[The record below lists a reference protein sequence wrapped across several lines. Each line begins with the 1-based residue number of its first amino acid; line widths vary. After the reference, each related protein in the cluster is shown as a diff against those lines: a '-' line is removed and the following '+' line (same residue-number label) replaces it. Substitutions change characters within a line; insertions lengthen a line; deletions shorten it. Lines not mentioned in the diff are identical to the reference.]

1 MTGARRT
8 ALFVAIVCTAAA
20 LAGGYLLRALQR
32 PAIAQAPGL
41 SAAAIAVSL
50 PPPSAPFFL
59 FRWTR
64 QGPSYG
70 VLAYTDPDRTAP
82 PVPIS
87 NLRCQRVHMA
97 GGRGVC
103 LAARGGTAFRARLFD
118 DSFKVFA
125 ELPLPGVPSR
135 TQVSPDGK
143 LAATTVF
150 VSGHSYTDA
159 GFSTQTGIVDLTRG
173 AWLIENL
180 ESFTVHRRKAIV
192 RSIDFNFWGVTFM
205 HDGRTFVATLGTK
218 AERLLVRGNVDSRQV
233 EVIEENVECPSLS
246 PDNRRVAF
254 KQRAGG
260 AGASV
265 AWEIWV
271 LDLESREAA
280 PACRD
285 AQRGRPTAMA
295 GRHSGLVREAFGGG
309 PCFHRPMERGGR
321 RVRPAFTIPGRRLFG
336 HDGRPGRWRSAI
348 RQLRLNRPRAGS
360 HRVGTLSALWKTFKE
375 GESANFLAKL
385 DSAES
390 RAEDSQAFR
399 ALGT

>member
-8 ALFVAIVCTAAA
+8 ALFVAIVCTAVA

-41 SAAAIAVSL
+41 SAASIAVSL
-50 PPPSAPFFL
+50 PPPGAPFFL

-118 DSFKVFA
+118 DRFKVFA

-135 TQVSPDGK
+135 TQVAPDGK

-180 ESFTVHRRKAIV
+180 ESFTVHRRGAIV

-205 HDGRTFVATLGTK
+205 RDGRTFVATLGTK
-218 AERLLVRGNVDSRQV
+218 SERLLVRGNVDTRQV
-233 EVIEENVECPSLS
+233 EVIEEKVECPSLS

-254 KQRAGG
+254 KQRLAGQAFG
-260 AGASV
+260 RMGDLVWISRAASV
-265 AWEIWV
+265 TGWPRRTTSTINCSGSATPSCCMPGHRPRTLRPPINGPSRPMGPANLHDIWRMPTPV
-271 LDLESREAA
+271 RSSSR
-280 PACRD
+280 
-285 AQRGRPTAMA
+285 QVGRRKTKA
-295 GRHSGLVREAFGGG
+295 RWSGL
-309 PCFHRPMERGGR
+309 
-321 RVRPAFTIPGRRLFG
+321 
-336 HDGRPGRWRSAI
+336 
-348 RQLRLNRPRAGS
+348 RA
-360 HRVGTLSALWKTFKE
+360 
-375 GESANFLAKL
+375 
-385 DSAES
+385 
-390 RAEDSQAFR
+390 
-399 ALGT
+399 